1 MTLPDSVNLE
11 LDHLR
16 NDSESGAS
24 ELVNNA
30 IEIIKRLLKESNSD
44 VDLKPLFI
52 ELFDQII
59 KSRPSMAPL
68 IHTIGYL
75 HDNLHDYTSASIY
88 STIIQFYQYQSEIK
102 AKLEQNF
109 DVFINKLNIPHPKV
123 MLISYSSTIIN
134 LIKKQKDVDFIF
146 YILESRPLFEGRKA
160 AEILADKYETHLIID
175 AALGKFINEIDMI
188 FIGIDSI
195 LRDGAVI
202 NKIGSYPL
210 SVIAKSNA
218 KPVYAIGDSFK
229 YNLRSHFGLPVEID
243 KKPIEEIIDKK
254 THKYNVENYYFD
266 MTPAKYIDEIISD
279 LGILIPKKFIEKVQ
293 KTVPLD
299 WFKNFI

>member
-1 MTLPDSVNLE
+1 MTLPDSVNLALE
-11 LDHLR
+11 QLR
-16 NDSESGAS
+16 KDSESGAS

-44 VDLKPLFI
+44 TDLKPLFM

-75 HDNLHDYTSASIY
+75 YDNLQDYTSASIY
-88 STIIQFYQYQSEIK
+88 SAIIKFYQYQSEIK
-102 AKLEQNF
+102 AKLEQTF
-109 DVFINKLNIPHPKV
+109 DAFISNLGISNPKI

-146 YILESRPLFEGRKA
+146 YILESRPIFEGRKT
-160 AEILADKYETHLIID
+160 AEILADKYETHLIVD

-195 LRDGAVI
+195 LNDGSII

-210 SVIAKSNA
+210 SVLAKSNG
-218 KPVYAIGDSFK
+218 KTVYAIGDSFK
-229 YNLRSHFGLPVEID
+229 YNLRSHFGLSVDID
-243 KKPIEEIIDKK
+243 KKPVNEIIDKK
-254 THKYNVENYYFD
+254 THKYVIENYYFD
-266 MTPAKYIDEIISD
+266 RTPVHYIDEIISD
-279 LGILIPKKFIEKVQ
+279 LGILTPKKFLDKVQ
-293 KTVPLD
+293 KNVPLD

>member
-1 MTLPDSVNLE
+1 MTLPDSVIIA
-11 LDHLR
+11 LDQLR
-16 NDSESGAS
+16 KDSESGAS

-44 VDLKPLFI
+44 VDLKPLFM

-75 HDNLHDYTSASIY
+75 YDNLQNYTSASIY
-88 STIIQFYQYQSEIK
+88 SIIIKFYQYQSEIK
-102 AKLEQNF
+102 AKLEQTF
-109 DVFINKLNIPHPKV
+109 DAFIHKLDNPNPKI

-134 LIKKQKDVDFIF
+134 LIKKQKDADFTF
-146 YILESRPLFEGRKA
+146 YVLESRPLYEGRKS
-160 AEILADKYETHLIID
+160 AEILANKYETHLIID
-175 AALGKFINEIDMI
+175 AAIGKFIDEIDTV
-188 FIGIDSI
+188 FIGVDSI
-195 LRDGAVI
+195 LKDGSII

-210 SVIAKSNA
+210 SVLAKSNG

-243 KKPIEEIIDKK
+243 KKPIKEIIDRKSYA
-254 THKYNVENYYFD
+254 YNIENYYFD
-266 MTPAKYIDEIISD
+266 RTPARFIDEIISD
-279 LGILIPKKFIEKVQ
+279 LGILTPMRFLEKVQ
-293 KTVPLD
+293 KKVPLD

>member
-1 MTLPDSVNLE
+1 MTLPDSVNLA
-11 LDHLR
+11 LNQLR

-30 IEIIKRLLKESNSD
+30 IEIIKRLLKESSSD
-44 VDLKPLFI
+44 TDLKPLFM

-75 HDNLHDYTSASIY
+75 YDNLLDYTSASIY
-88 STIIQFYQYQSEIK
+88 STIIKFYQYQSEIK
-102 AKLEQNF
+102 AKLEQTF
-109 DVFINKLNIPHPKV
+109 DVFISNLDIPNPKI

-146 YILESRPLFEGRKA
+146 YILESRPIFEGRKS
-160 AEILADKYETHLIID
+160 AEILADKYETHLIVD
-175 AALGKFINEIDMI
+175 AALGKFINEIDMV

-195 LRDGAVI
+195 LNDGSII

-210 SVIAKSNA
+210 SVLAKSNGKA
-218 KPVYAIGDSFK
+218 VYAIGDSFK
-229 YNLRSHFGLPVEID
+229 YNLRSHFGLKIEID
-243 KKPIEEIIDKK
+243 KKPVKEIIDKK
-254 THKYNVENYYFD
+254 THKYVIENYYFD
-266 MTPAKYIDEIISD
+266 RTPVNYIDKIISD
-279 LGILIPKKFIEKVQ
+279 LGILIPKRFLDKVQ
-293 KTVPLD
+293 KNVPLD